1 MDFDCL
7 INNFKEYGDL
17 YREFPKGV
25 VLYINGED
33 NKDSPVWIFYSNG
46 YWAQYTSDPSQ
57 YEGSTRQFL
66 GEWKCDGENHF
77 FINDTGTNK
86 KYSSKT
92 GEWKPVVPDTLAQ
105 LNPSFS
111 CVTSGLASMGLSFQ
125 IKDNRY
131 VVATL
136 KSNTKWYFYNPKP
149 DTKTWV
155 EYDYNTK
162 NITLQGTWSCLGES
176 NFQLTRSDG
185 KTFVGGDTSWKDET
199 QSGTTTE
206 PTHDETKFPL
216 KKGSRGPEV
225 VQLQNYLNKQIPQ
238 DPLVTDGIFGDKTY
252 NKLVQ
257 LQKSTGLI

>member
-1 MDFDCL
+1 MRNRTCIKAVSNRWGDQIIEKDTYVYTIDSDGLMWIFNDKGSWVEL
-7 INNFKEYGDL
+7 QRDENNNF
-17 YREFPKGV
+17 V
-25 VLYINGED
+25 
-33 NKDSPVWIFYSNG
+33 
-46 YWAQYTSDPSQ
+46 
-57 YEGSTRQFL
+57 RQDR
-66 GEWKCDGENHF
+66 GQWECDGHDE
-77 FINDTGTNK
+77 IKISNDTKVFISRNDEGWTD
-86 KYSSKT
+86 
-92 GEWKPVVPDTLAQ
+92 KPQSEDTPTLDVE
-105 LNPSFS
+105 FS

-125 IKDNRY
+125 ITDNLY

-136 KSNTKWYFYNPKP
+136 KSGTKWYFYKTKP
-149 DTKTWV
+149 DVRPWV
-155 EYDYNTK
+155 EVANSK
-162 NITLQGTWSCLGES
+162 ITLQGTWSCLGES